1 MKKKKPRIKMPSDLI
16 DGQGFHQQAV
26 IYPAIVEAF
35 IRIIG
40 KHGVKL
46 KKKPFSHH
54 PYTKECATAQ
64 R

>member
-1 MKKKKPRIKMPSDLI
+1 MPSDLI
-16 DGQGFHQQAV
+16 DGQGFHQQTV

-54 PYTKECATAQ
+54 PYTRECAMA
-64 R
+64 RR